1 MTVSSKSQ
9 RSDCKA
15 LTEFIQA
22 FEAIQEQ
29 FSRLLRFAE
38 GFSSHAVAGL
48 IRSAPDIAPHIAHV
62 QGMYHR
68 EGDGEFGPSNSI
80 QVDT

>member
-1 MTVSSKSQ
+1 MTVSAESK
-9 RSDCKA
+9 RSDRRA
-15 LTEFIQA
+15 HTDTIQA

-38 GFSSHAVAGL
+38 GFSSHGVAGL

-68 EGDGEFGPSNSI
+68 EGDGEFGPFISI